1 MIDFYFTKDKP
12 YHNWFYFFQFIDLA
26 DSMFFVAR
34 KKFTHL
40 SPLHVIHHGT
50 LPLLCWW
57 GPRWQ
62 IVFIVLIHFLEL
74 ENLRFVGGGQSGFG
88 PFLNS
93 GVHMVMYLY
102 YFLAACGPSIQ
113 KWGLRNVS
121 ALRLISTF
129 FQISLVEEVPYHHAD
144 GPICPG
150 VHPCP
155 SGKQKLMSV
164 KITL

>member
-62 IVFIVLIHFLEL
+62 IGSLLSWFILLTWTISGLLEEVRVALVPSWTLVCTWWCTSTTSLQPVAHPSKSKGLGMFQHQGLSQHFSRYLWWKRYLTTMQMVQFVLVFIH
-74 ENLRFVGGGQSGFG
+74 
-88 PFLNS
+88 
-93 GVHMVMYLY
+93 
-102 YFLAACGPSIQ
+102 
-113 KWGLRNVS
+113 
-121 ALRLISTF
+121 ALQVNRS
-129 FQISLVEEVPYHHAD
+129 
-144 GPICPG
+144 
-150 VHPCP
+150 
-155 SGKQKLMSV
+155 
-164 KITL
+164 